1 MNANPVLAMCRQAVP
16 DMLSL
21 TERLV
26 NMDSGS
32 DDLPGLERKVT
43 LLERLFA
50 ERGAETRLA
59 ESLPPGSGRRNLIAA
74 FHGRGKAR
82 ILLLTHYDT
91 VFPPGEAARRPFSC
105 DGEKAYGPG
114 VADMQ
119 ASIAML
125 LTGIPL
131 FHAEEGHPYH
141 TLTVF
146 CNAEEETGSWGSRDL
161 IRDLAAQHD
170 ITLNMELSGAEGN
183 LITVS
188 GRGMANGT
196 LTVRG
201 KAAHSAAEP
210 PAGVNA
216 GLELA
221 HQMLRLREL
230 SRPEIRTSVNI
241 TMGHFGTKANVIP
254 DHAEALI
261 NIRVARVEEFDRVEA
276 DIRRSIQDK
285 LLPDAEV
292 GFSMQSVFAPYGN
305 TSDILE
311 LADKVRAL
319 AREELGLELGYRH
332 AIGGNDTSFSAE
344 CCPSLD
350 GFGPGCVAMHS
361 VDEYLP
367 VHTLAPRLYILLRTL
382 REICLGRFVPLNR
395 HGQKEKRA

>member
-1 MNANPVLAMCRQAVP
+1 MNANPVLEMCRQAVP

-74 FHGRGKAR
+74 FHGQGEAR

-91 VFPPGEAARRPFSC
+91 VFPPGEAVRRPFSC

-131 FHAEEGHPYH
+131 FHAEEGRPYH

-161 IRDLAAQHD
+161 IRELAARHD

-221 HQMLRLREL
+221 HQMLRLKDL

-261 NIRVARVEEFDRVEA
+261 NIRVARAEEFDRVEA
-276 DIRRSIQDK
+276 DIRRSIRNR

-305 TSDILE
+305 TPDILE

-319 AREELGLELGYRH
+319 AREELGMELGYRH

-395 HGQKEKRA
+395 HGRKEKGA

>member
-1 MNANPVLAMCRQAVP
+1 MNANPVLDMCRQAVP

-74 FHGRGKAR
+74 FHGQGEAR

-105 DGEKAYGPG
+105 DGKKAYGPG

-125 LTGIPL
+125 LAGIPL
-131 FHAEEGHPYH
+131 FHAREGRPYH

-161 IRDLAAQHD
+161 IRELAAQHD

-221 HQMLRLREL
+221 HQMLRLKDL

-241 TMGHFGTKANVIP
+241 TMGRFGTKANVIP

-261 NIRVARVEEFDRVEA
+261 NIRVARAEEFDRVEA
-276 DIRRSIQDK
+276 DIRRIIQNK

-305 TSDILE
+305 TPDILE
-311 LADKVRAL
+311 LADKVCAL
-319 AREELGLELGYRH
+319 AREELGMELGYRH

-395 HGQKEKRA
+395 HGRKEKGA